1 MAFPIKDL
9 EKEIDEFISSLS
21 CRVKKP
27 YPSGKVNVK
36 NKHVADLLLNAFA
49 NGGNAEFTAIAQYI
63 NHHLTINQKAVSNL
77 ELCIALVEMKH
88 LSMLG
93 DLIESL
99 GGNPKYF
106 RTNREYWSGGNVD
119 YGKTLCQKLSLD
131 IYAETQ
137 AIAGYR
143 ELLRQIKIPQ
153 VRKVINRILE
163 DEILHRQLFRAA
175 YAKYCK

>member
-1 MAFPIKDL
+1 MAFPIKNLD
-9 EKEIDEFISSLS
+9 KEVDEFISSLS
-21 CRVKKP
+21 CRVKKT
-27 YPSGKVNVK
+27 YPSGKVNIK

-49 NGGNAEFTAIAQYI
+49 DGGNAELTAIAQYI
-63 NHHLTINQKAVSNL
+63 NHHLTINNKNVSNL

-88 LSMLG
+88 LEMIG
-93 DLIESL
+93 NLIESL

-106 RTNREYWSGGNVD
+106 RTNRQYWTGGNVD

-131 IYAETQ
+131 IYAETE
-137 AIAGYR
+137 AIAAYR

-153 VRKVINRILE
+153 VRRVLKRILA
-163 DEILHRQLFRAA
+163 DEIYHRKLFRAA

>member
-1 MAFPIKDL
+1 MTFPIRAT
-9 EKEIDEFISSLS
+9 ESEVDEFVTSLS

-27 YPSGKVNVK
+27 YPSGNVKVK
-36 NKHVADLLLNAFA
+36 NKRVADLLLNAFA
-49 NGGNAEFTAIAQYI
+49 NGGNAELTAIAQYI
-63 NHHLTINQKAVSNL
+63 NHHLTISQKSVSNL

-88 LSMLG
+88 LEMVG
-93 DLIESL
+93 NLIESL

-106 RTNREYWSGGNVD
+106 RTNRQYWSGGNVD

-153 VRKVINRILE
+153 VRRVLKRILA
-163 DEILHRQLFRAA
+163 DEIHHRKLFRAA
-175 YAKYCK
+175 YAKHCR

>member
-1 MAFPIKDL
+1 MTFPIKDTQR
-9 EKEIDEFISSLS
+9 EVDEFVSELS

-27 YPSGKVNVK
+27 YPSGKVKIK

-49 NGGNAEFTAIAQYI
+49 NGGNAELTAVAQYI
-63 NHHLTINQKAVSNL
+63 NHHLTISQKDVSNL

-88 LSMLG
+88 LEMVG

-99 GGNPKYF
+99 GGNPKYL
-106 RTNREYWSGGNVD
+106 RTNRQYWTGGNVD

-131 IYAETQ
+131 IYAETE

-153 VRKVINRILE
+153 VRKVINRIIE
-163 DEILHRQLFRAA
+163 DEMLHRKLFQAA
-175 YAKYCK
+175 YKKHCK